1 MSRVFFPEFHQ
12 LVFMLLHKRINA
24 QHLAK
29 NSETNNRWKEDLLNW
44 KQWIK
49 FIYLLTFL
57 ICFYHKL
64 RFWKLL
70 AVKSYKFVLLQYLF
84 SSQIW
89 ELADPQGTGFL
100 DKQVKLIKI
109 DTRGKEQA
117 TSPTNY
123 CYMTLIYMPGKLFLL
138 LFSTEKSG
146 YSLQNM

>member
-1 MSRVFFPEFHQ
+1 
-12 LVFMLLHKRINA
+12 ML
-24 QHLAK
+24 
-29 NSETNNRWKEDLLNW
+29 S
-44 KQWIK
+44 
-49 FIYLLTFL
+49 
-57 ICFYHKL
+57 
-64 RFWKLL
+64 
-70 AVKSYKFVLLQYLF
+70 QYLF

-109 DTRGKEQA
+109 DTRRKEQA